1 MHRGAGCDNVEHR
14 DIQRRLAVSR
24 INGKCEV
31 NRSVGVVL
39 FKATLEVAR
48 EVGGSAER
56 DQHPAAVDG
65 GRRCRRQGQ
74 RGAVK
79 ARALFEGEPP
89 NSRDGA
95 VQRGPICGRQR
106 RLDRLTGER
115 VDEAIVTDVADTVDQ
130 SVSDRLVNDW
140 KALRD
145 RLFIEGP
152 SHEWQ
157 REVPG
162 RRSRAVP
169 HHVEDAAR
177 RPVRTPGAVRHRP
190 SDLPDE
196 QRVTAG
202 EIEGDPGVMLGI
214 TDSHSRQLLAHFG
227 EVEAPQL

>member
-1 MHRGAGCDNVEHR
+1 MADG
-14 DIQRRLAVSR
+14 
-24 INGKCEV
+24 
-31 NRSVGVVL
+31 GV
-39 FKATLEVAR
+39 
-48 EVGGSAER
+48 
-56 DQHPAAVDG
+56 G
-65 GRRCRRQGQ
+65 GRRCHRQGQ

-115 VDEAIVTDVADTVDQ
+115 VDEAIVAIVTDVADTVDQ

-145 RLFIEGP
+145 RFIEGP

-169 HHVEDAAR
+169 APRRGRCEAAGPDARCRPPSPERPPGRTTGYR
-177 RPVRTPGAVRHRP
+177 R
-190 SDLPDE
+190 
-196 QRVTAG
+196 
-202 EIEGDPGVMLGI
+202 
-214 TDSHSRQLLAHFG
+214 
-227 EVEAPQL
+227 